1 MIDTLKQSRLVNGI
15 LLIGGLLS
23 IKFLFS
29 TFQNPILSTLS
40 LTASIAIIYFLY
52 RTTALYRDHDC
63 DGKISFGS
71 AFYFSFR
78 LYAFG
83 AFISSFIIFIYT
95 GFINKDYL
103 ELFVDQIFK
112 TYEALGVK
120 INDDMY
126 KYMQIVFKPSSFA
139 MINIITSLFVSA
151 FWSLIIAA
159 IVKKDK
165 NVFEA

>member
-1 MIDTLKQSRLVNGI
+1 MIEKLKQSRLVNGI

-29 TFQNPILSTLS
+29 TIQNPILSILS
-40 LTASIAIIYFLY
+40 IIASIAIIYFLY
-52 RTTALYRDHDC
+52 RATALHRDHDC
-63 DGKISFGS
+63 DGKISFAS

-83 AFISSFIIFIYT
+83 AVISSLIIFIYT
-95 GFINKDYL
+95 GFINKDDL
-103 ELFVDQIFK
+103 EIMIDQGLK
-112 TYEALGVK
+112 AYEAFGVK

-126 KYMQIVFKPSSFA
+126 NYMQLIFKPSSFA
-139 MINIITSLFVSA
+139 IIYIFSSLFVSA

>member
-1 MIDTLKQSRLVNGI
+1 MIEKLKQSRLVNGI

-29 TFQNPILSTLS
+29 TIQNPILSILS
-40 LTASIAIIYFLY
+40 IIASIAIIYFLY
-52 RTTALYRDHDC
+52 RATALHRDHDC

-78 LYAFG
+78 LYAVG
-83 AFISSFIIFIYT
+83 SIISSLVTFIYT
-95 GFINKDYL
+95 GFINTEYL
-103 ELFVDQIFK
+103 ELFTSQLFK
-112 TYEALGVK
+112 AYESMGIKIDDRTYEYIQLF
-120 INDDMY
+120 
-126 KYMQIVFKPSSFA
+126 FKPSSFA
-139 MINIITSLFVSA
+139 FFSIFSSLFLSA

>member
-40 LTASIAIIYFLY
+40 LTASIAIIYFMY
-52 RTTALYRDHDC
+52 RATVLHRDHDC

-78 LYAFG
+78 IYAFG
-83 AFISSFIIFIYT
+83 AFISSLIIFIYT

-103 ELFVDQIFK
+103 ELMINQGLK
-112 TYEALGVK
+112 AYEAIGVK
-120 INDDMY
+120 INDNIY
-126 KYMQIVFKPSSFA
+126 NYMQIIFKPSSFA
-139 MINIITSLFVSA
+139 IINIFSSLFVSA
-151 FWSLIIAA
+151 FWSIIIAA